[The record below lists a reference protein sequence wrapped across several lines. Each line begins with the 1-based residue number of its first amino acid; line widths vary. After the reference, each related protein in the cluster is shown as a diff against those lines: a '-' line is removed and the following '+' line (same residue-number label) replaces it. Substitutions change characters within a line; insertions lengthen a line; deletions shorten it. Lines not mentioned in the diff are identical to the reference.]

1 VLGKLLLLFTVVPI
15 VELYLLISIGQ
26 LLGAVPTLAIV
37 LVTGLIGA
45 GLAKHEGIRVLRTW
59 QGALARGEVPQ
70 EGVVSSLLVL
80 VGGVLLV
87 TPGVL
92 SDIVGLALLIPGTRR
107 AVARMIQR
115 RVQERFEI
123 HTVHSLGAQMFTGA
137 GAASS
142 PEQVIDLPTDDVR
155 EH

>member
-1 VLGKLLLLFTVVPI
+1 
-15 VELYLLISIGQ
+15 
-26 LLGAVPTLAIV
+26 
-37 LVTGLIGA
+37 
-45 GLAKHEGIRVLRTW
+45 
-59 QGALARGEVPQ
+59 
-70 EGVVSSLLVL
+70 L